1 MDILKA
7 FSLCDKEYPINIQ
20 GTVDEPLFQANQ
32 IGKLLEMVKIQNQMS
47 TFDNTEKVSRETS
60 TLGGIQKV
68 LFLTERG
75 LYKILSKSNK
85 PIAKKFQD
93 WMVNV
98 IKELRQQG
106 EYRLKQEHEI
116 EKKLIKSQEQNLA
129 KKNTHNKLMDFCKM
143 KNVVYICK
151 LCDISEDTFV
161 IKIGSTQNIK
171 ERFTNIN
178 NNYKMTPLLLDA
190 FECENHTKFEKW
202 IRNNDLVKPL
212 YFEIKKQNG
221 ISTRETFLVNEDQC
235 NDIVKIM
242 HNEVKKFTKDDVNL
256 LIELENKRSEN
267 EDKRSENED
276 KRSENKDKRRITEET
291 IRDNTELNIKL
302 EEIRLQQVQLI
313 LQQDEIKLKI
323 QENAMKIAE
332 NHVEVSDNP
341 ISPEKSTQEETNPFL
356 YIKAREHT
364 RSPKVYQYNP
374 ETMELIQMYDSII
387 NVIREFHSSSP
398 SALKLA
404 AKNNTIYKGFRWLLV
419 DRNTTDVPVPSP
431 TIESRTQA
439 IEYIAMIDIQQTKI
453 LNVFPSQKEAAMAR
467 NLAGFST
474 ISRAIKQ
481 KSISSGHYWNLFNR
495 CSQEMRDEYLKT
507 NTLPEQHVKS
517 NGISVIQIHPV
528 TLEEITEYKSITEVL
543 KKFQMSRVS
552 LVKAVE
558 TNEIHNGFR
567 WKMNG

>member
-1 MDILKA
+1 MNPYIIYSMDILKA
-7 FSLCDKEYPINIQ
+7 FSLCDKEYHINIQ
-20 GTVDEPLFQANQ
+20 GTIDEPLFQANQ
-32 IGKLLEMVKIQNQMS
+32 IGKLLGMVKIQNQMS
-47 TFDNTEKVSRETS
+47 TFDNTEKVSCETS

-75 LYKILSKSNK
+75 LYKILAKSNK

-106 EYRLKQEHEI
+106 EYKLKQEHEI
-116 EKKLIKSQEQNLA
+116 EKKLIKSQEQNNA
-129 KKNTHNKLMDFCKM
+129 KKNTHNTLMEFCKM

-151 LCDISEDTFV
+151 LCDVSEDTFV
-161 IKIGSTQNIK
+161 IKIGSTQNVK
-171 ERFTNIN
+171 ERFANIHN
-178 NNYKMTPLLLDA
+178 DYKMTPLLLHI

-202 IRNNDLVKPL
+202 IRNSDLVKPL
-212 YFEIKKQNG
+212 YYEIKKQNG
-221 ISTRETFLVNEDQC
+221 ISARETFLVNEEQY

-242 HNEVKKFTKDDVNL
+242 YNEVKQFTKDDVNL

-267 EDKRSENED
+267 EDKR
-276 KRSENKDKRRITEET
+276 RITEET
-291 IRDNTELNIKL
+291 IRIQTELNLKL
-302 EEIRLQQVQLI
+302 EEIRLQQ
-313 LQQDEIKLKI
+313 DEIKLKL

-332 NHVEVSDNP
+332 NQYKHEEVVVSQNP
-341 ISPEKSTQEETNPFL
+341 IEKSTQEESNPFL
-356 YIKAREHT
+356 HIKAREHT
-364 RSPKVYQYNP
+364 RSPKVYQYNS
-374 ETMELIQMYDSII
+374 ETLELIQVYDSII

-419 DRNTTDVPVPSP
+419 DRNMTDVPILSP
-431 TIESRTQA
+431 TVESRTQA
-439 IEYIAMIDIQQTKI
+439 IEYISMIDIKQTKI
-453 LNVFPSQKEAAMAR
+453 LNVFPSQKEAAIAR

-481 KSISSGHYWNLFNR
+481 QSISSGHYWNLFNR
-495 CSQEMRDEYLKT
+495 CTEEMRDEYLKL
-507 NTLPEQHVKS
+507 NSLPEQHVKS
-517 NGISVIQIHPV
+517 NGISVLQIHPV
-528 TLEEITEYKSITEVL
+528 THEEITSYKSITEVL

-552 LVKAVE
+552 LIKAAE

-567 WKMNG
+567 WKMK

>member
-60 TLGGIQKV
+60 TPGGIQKV

-75 LYKILSKSNK
+75 LYKVLARSNK

-116 EKKLIKSQEQNLA
+116 EKKLIKSQEQNIA

-202 IRNNDLVKPL
+202 IRNSDLVKPL

-256 LIELENKRSEN
+256 LIELENKR
-267 EDKRSENED
+267 
-276 KRSENKDKRRITEET
+276 RITEET
-291 IRDNTELNIKL
+291 IRDNIELNIKL
-302 EEIRLQQVQLI
+302 EEIRLQRDELRS
-313 LQQDEIKLKI
+313 QQDELQLKI
-323 QENAMKIAE
+323 HGNAMKIAE
-332 NHVEVSDNP
+332 NHVEVSENT
-341 ISPEKSTQEETNPFL
+341 ISPEKSTQEESNPFL

-419 DRNTTDVPVPSP
+419 DRNTTDVPILPP

-481 KSISSGHYWNLFNR
+481 KSISSGHYWNLFSR

-528 TLEEITEYKSITEVL
+528 TMEEIAEYKSITEVL

-558 TNEIHNGFR
+558 TNEIHNGFC

>member
-32 IGKLLEMVKIQNQMS
+32 IGKLLGILKIVSQINN
-47 TFDNTEKVSRETS
+47 FDITEKVGGETA

-68 LFLTERG
+68 IFLTERG
-75 LYKILSKSNK
+75 LYKVLARSNK

-116 EKKLIKSQEQNLA
+116 EKKLIKSQEQNHA
-129 KKNTHNKLMDFCKM
+129 KKNTHNKLMEFCKM

-202 IRNNDLVKPL
+202 IRNNDLVKSL

-221 ISTRETFLVNEDQC
+221 ISARETFLVNEDQC

-256 LIELENKRSEN
+256 LIELENKR
-267 EDKRSENED
+267 
-276 KRSENKDKRRITEET
+276 RITEET
-291 IRDNTELNIKL
+291 IRDNIELNIKL
-302 EEIRLQQVQLI
+302 GEIQLQRDELRLQHDE
-313 LQQDEIKLKI
+313 LQLKI
-323 QENAMKIAE
+323 QENAMKISE
-332 NHVEVSDNP
+332 NHVEVSENT
-341 ISPEKSTQEETNPFL
+341 ISPEKSTQEESNPFL

-419 DRNTTDVPVPSP
+419 DRNTTDVPILPP
-431 TIESRTQA
+431 TVESRTQA

-528 TLEEITEYKSITEVL
+528 TMEEITEYKSITEVL

-567 WKMNG
+567 WKMSG

>member
-20 GTVDEPLFQANQ
+20 GTIDEPLFQANQ
-32 IGKLLEMVKIQNQMS
+32 IGKLLEMANINKLLS
-47 TFDNTEKVSRETS
+47 SFDNNEKVITKSS
-60 TLGGIQKV
+60 TLGGIQNV
-68 LFLTERG
+68 TFLTERG
-75 LYKILSKSNK
+75 LYKVLARSNK

-116 EKKLIKSQEQNLA
+116 EKKLIKSQEQNQA
-129 KKNTHNKLMDFCKM
+129 KKNTHNTLMEFCKM

-221 ISTRETFLVNEDQC
+221 ISARETFLVNEDQC

-256 LIELENKRSEN
+256 LIELENKRGEN
-267 EDKRSENED
+267 EDKRSENE
-276 KRSENKDKRRITEET
+276 DKRRITEET

-302 EEIRLQQVQLI
+302 EEIQLQRDELQ
-313 LQQDEIKLKI
+313 LQQDKLKIDELKLQLKI
-323 QENAMKIAE
+323 QENSMKIAE
-332 NHVEVSDNP
+332 NHVEVSENT
-341 ISPEKSTQEETNPFL
+341 ISPEKNSQEESNPFL

-364 RSPKVYQYNP
+364 RSPKVYQYNA
-374 ETMELIQMYDSII
+374 ETLELIQMYDSII

-419 DRNTTDVPVPSP
+419 DRNVTEAPILQP
-431 TIESRTQA
+431 TVESRTQS

-481 KSISSGHYWNLFNR
+481 KSISSGHYWNLFHR

-528 TLEEITEYKSITEVL
+528 TMEEITEYKSITEVL

-552 LVKAVE
+552 LVKAAE

-567 WKMNG
+567 WKMNV